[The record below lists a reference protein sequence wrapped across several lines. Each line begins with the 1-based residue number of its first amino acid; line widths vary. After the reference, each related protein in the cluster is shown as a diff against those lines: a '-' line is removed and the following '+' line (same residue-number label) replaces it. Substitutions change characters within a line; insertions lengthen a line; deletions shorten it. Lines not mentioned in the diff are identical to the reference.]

1 MTASIKVIRM
11 GDTVGVIL
19 PEKIVAK
26 LKVVAGDKLH
36 VTETPAGVRLSRYD
50 DRQEKVMEIAGRVMR
65 KDREVLKKL
74 AES

>member
-1 MTASIKVIRM
+1 MITSIKVMRM

-19 PEKIVAK
+19 PEKVVAK
-26 LKVVAGDKLH
+26 LRVVAGDKLN
-36 VTETPAGVRLSRYD
+36 VTETPAGVSLSRYD
-50 DRQEKVMEIAGRVMR
+50 KRQEKVMGIADRVMR